1 MTIILQIL
9 KKLPLKVP
17 LSAVE
22 GRFEVTFLSK
32 ALFYRDLR
40 KRRLKAFYWGYVL
53 LKAPSLPEHYY
64 FHYRSVD
71 FL

>member
-17 LSAVE
+17 LNVVE

-32 ALFYRDLR
+32 VLFYRYLR
-40 KRRLKAFYWGYVL
+40 KNAV
-53 LKAPSLPEHYY
+53 
-64 FHYRSVD
+64 
-71 FL
+71 

>member
-40 KRRLKAFYWGYVL
+40 KTPSEIL
-53 LKAPSLPEHYY
+53 LLRILCFAESTIPT
-64 FHYRSVD
+64 
-71 FL
+71 

>member
-17 LSAVE
+17 LNVVE

-32 ALFYRDLR
+32 SLLDRDL
-40 KRRLKAFYWGYVL
+40 
-53 LKAPSLPEHYY
+53 
-64 FHYRSVD
+64 
-71 FL
+71 

>member
-32 ALFYRDLR
+32 SLFNRDLR
-40 KRRLKAFYWGYVL
+40 KKRRLKALY
-53 LKAPSLPEHYY
+53 
-64 FHYRSVD
+64 
-71 FL
+71 